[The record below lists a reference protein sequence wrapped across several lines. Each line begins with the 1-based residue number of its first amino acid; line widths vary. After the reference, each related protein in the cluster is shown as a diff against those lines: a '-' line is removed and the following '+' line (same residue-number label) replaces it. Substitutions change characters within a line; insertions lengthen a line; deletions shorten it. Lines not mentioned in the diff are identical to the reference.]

1 MTHRSRLFPST
12 PVFLPIPLI
21 HKFLLPRMLK
31 GWTSPRAD
39 YTRPFEE
46 CRAALPRIPRPG
58 HGWLTKGIFSII
70 PRNVS
75 LSTPSSD
82 GIRLKRVSRSK
93 SIKGYYSPPPS
104 WRSLKDR
111 CTFSTR
117 RHLSLPPSLF
127 IYLSL
132 NLHPKCERTHLE
144 RRGDTHVIGK
154 EIASSLG
161 KNRVKRN
168 SFGEEEEWGEFTRF
182 VNFDGNLRPP
192 GSPSHPEK
200 FAR

>member
-1 MTHRSRLFPST
+1 MLAQWSIVRRFFLHRCFQLSQKEPVNLWKNKEKKEKKQMTHRSRLFPST

-46 CRAALPRIPRPG
+46 CQAALPRIPRPG

-93 SIKGYYSPPPS
+93 SIKGYYSLPPS

-117 RHLSLPPSLF
+117 RHLSLP
-127 IYLSL
+127 LSL
-132 NLHPKCERTHLE
+132 SLSIYPWTCIQSARERTWKDVGI
-144 RRGDTHVIGK
+144 RT
-154 EIASSLG
+154 
-161 KNRVKRN
+161 
-168 SFGEEEEWGEFTRF
+168 
-182 VNFDGNLRPP
+182 
-192 GSPSHPEK
+192 
-200 FAR
+200 

>member
-1 MTHRSRLFPST
+1 MLAQWSIVRRFFLYRRFQLSQKEPVSSERKKKKERKKQITHRSRLFPST

-75 LSTPSSD
+75 LSPPPPSD

-93 SIKGYYSPPPS
+93 SIKGYYSPLPS
-104 WRSLKDR
+104 WHSLKDR

-117 RHLSLPPSLF
+117 RHLSLPPSLSLS
-127 IYLSL
+127 IY
-132 NLHPKCERTHLE
+132 PWTCIRERTWKGVGI
-144 RRGDTHVIGK
+144 RT
-154 EIASSLG
+154 
-161 KNRVKRN
+161 
-168 SFGEEEEWGEFTRF
+168 
-182 VNFDGNLRPP
+182 
-192 GSPSHPEK
+192 
-200 FAR
+200 

>member
-1 MTHRSRLFPST
+1 MKKEKKCSRNDRSFDDFSYIDVFNYPKKNLLALKEKRKKKERNRSRIAADFSLPPPFFFLF
-12 PVFLPIPLI
+12 LLI

-117 RHLSLPPSLF
+117 RHLSLP
-127 IYLSL
+127 LSL
-132 NLHPKCERTHLE
+132 SLSIYPWTCIQSARERTWKDVGI
-144 RRGDTHVIGK
+144 RT
-154 EIASSLG
+154 
-161 KNRVKRN
+161 
-168 SFGEEEEWGEFTRF
+168 
-182 VNFDGNLRPP
+182 
-192 GSPSHPEK
+192 
-200 FAR
+200 